1 MSKKGRPKEAT
12 EEVVEEKEDQEGE
25 GFIAHPDTSLEEEIV
40 EEVVEDIEKPKG
52 EEVEEEEESV
62 FKLEEEKPAEEKKVE
77 EKPETIEIIHDGQA
91 YNFTKDKIINL
102 AQKGFDYDRK
112 VGPHGKLVQM
122 IETDPNLAQMI
133 NNYWQGKLAGTSES
147 GQVAKGEAGFKVKPL
162 EDYETET
169 EWFQDNLQNFLR
181 SYKFPTQEVGAKPSQ
196 EGDVKNMLKMRDPA
210 NFNRVF
216 PKMMDAIPSLSVRDY
231 QRIDND
237 LAALCQFYDFV
248 KDQEMKKSGAGN
260 TKPVDKPGFRVRS
273 GGGEAPRD
281 EEKADYAWN
290 LNKEEFQKQLD
301 KVKGY
306 QS

>member
-1 MSKKGRPKEAT
+1 
-12 EEVVEEKEDQEGE
+12 
-25 GFIAHPDTSLEEEIV
+25 V

-52 EEVEEEEESV
+52 EEVEEEEEPV
-62 FKLEEEKPAEEKKVE
+62 FKLKE
-77 EKPETIEIIHDGQA
+77 EKPEQKKGEGEEEREEIDIIHEGQA
-91 YNFTKDKIINL
+91 IRLSLTKEEKKNQLQKAYNYDK
-102 AQKGFDYDRK
+102 K